1 MMEIN
6 KIGRSSFEHVLGY
19 FLHMANRLGN
29 QPQGTK
35 METPAVSREQPYHQ
49 QLHIIDASAQMH
61 FPPTQ
66 LHFLTQFPQPPLVDH
81 M

>member
-35 METPAVSREQPYHQ
+35 METPAVSSSSRATVSSAAAYH
-49 QLHIIDASAQMH
+49 
-61 FPPTQ
+61 
-66 LHFLTQFPQPPLVDH
+66 
-81 M
+81 